1 MGDFVT
7 TRQTS
12 YPTAVAQVYEA
23 IKRRILDGSY
33 RPHEYVRETGVAK
46 ELEVSRTPV
55 REALRE
61 LVTEGWLEAIP
72 HHGAR
77 VTAWTEQDA
86 QEVFEIRL
94 LLEPLAIH
102 RAARHIQAAQLKQLQ
117 QLAKRMELLAE
128 QAGDSARNDIA
139 ALNHEFHRELIRAS
153 GSQRLATVLDMVVRT
168 SVTRRNLQN
177 YRHDHVLRSMRHHRE
192 MLVAI
197 EAGNAQWAENVMRAH
212 LLAARDLHLNFEDGG
227 G

>member
-1 MGDFVT
+1 MT
-7 TRQTS
+7 TKQTS

-33 RPHEYVRETGVAK
+33 QPHDYVRETGVAK

-61 LVTEGWLEAIP
+61 LVSEGWLEAIP

-102 RAARHIQAAQLKQLQ
+102 RATQHIQPAQLKHLQ

-128 QAGDSARNDIA
+128 QISDSARNEIA

-153 GSQRLATVLDMVVRT
+153 GSQRLVTVLEMVVRT

-177 YRHDHVLRSMRHHRE
+177 YQHDHLLRSMRHHRE

-212 LLAARDLHLNFEDGG
+212 LLAARDLHLQFEDARGG
-227 G
+227 